1 LINKRID
8 YFQSPLGL
16 LKITVKHDKLISI
29 KYCKEN
35 EKIKIDNDNISIIN
49 EIKTQLRE
57 YFNKERREFNLSLK
71 IEGTQFQK
79 DVYKTLQKVGY
90 GEVITYKNL
99 AERSGHPKAYR
110 AVGTALKNNKI
121 PIIIPCHRVIKTDNS
136 IGNYNGGVWRKEK
149 LLQLE
154 DSNFF

>member
-1 LINKRID
+1 MINKRID

>member
-8 YFQSPLGL
+8 YFHSPLGL

-29 KYCKEN
+29 KYYKEN
-35 EKIKIDNDNISIIN
+35 EKIKIENDNISIIN

>member
-1 LINKRID
+1 MANERIE

-29 KYCKEN
+29 QYCKEN
-35 EKIKIDNDNISIIN
+35 EKNNIENKNISIIDD
-49 EIKTQLRE
+49 IKTQLRE
-57 YFNKERREFNLSLK
+57 YFNKERREFELPLK

-79 DVYKTLQKVGY
+79 DVYKTLQGVEY
-90 GEVITYKNL
+90 GQVVSYKIL

-121 PIIIPCHRVIKTDNS
+121 PIIIPCHRVVKTDNTL
-136 IGNYNGGVWRKEK
+136 GNYNGGVWRKEK

-154 DSNFF
+154 NSNFF

>member
-1 LINKRID
+1 MGNERVE

-35 EKIKIDNDNISIIN
+35 EKTKIVNNNISILG

-57 YFNKERREFNLSLK
+57 YFNKNRREFDLPLE
-71 IEGTQFQK
+71 IEGTQFQI
-79 DVYKTLQKVGY
+79 DVYKTLREVEY
-90 GEVITYKNL
+90 GEVVSYKKL

-121 PIIIPCHRVIKTDNS
+121 PIIIPCHRVIKTDNKL
-136 IGNYNGGVWRKEK
+136 GNYNGGVWRKEK

-154 DSNFF
+154 NSSFF